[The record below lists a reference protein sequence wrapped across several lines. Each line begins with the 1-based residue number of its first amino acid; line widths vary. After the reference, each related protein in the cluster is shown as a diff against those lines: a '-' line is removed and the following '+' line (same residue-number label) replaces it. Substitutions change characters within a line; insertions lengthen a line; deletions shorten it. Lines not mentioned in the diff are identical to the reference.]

1 MADSRRWRGPLG
13 RAPGR
18 TRDPDARQ
26 DASGGLPGTLRRA
39 ARSRAVRV
47 ATALVVLGAAG
58 FGWWLEA
65 PGGVSYPRGG
75 YGLAT
80 GSNGGVYQRYGAL
93 LRPTVER
100 DLPGV
105 TLRLDPTAGGPDNL
119 SRISEGKDAFGI
131 ATADAVAHFHGP
143 GATRLRSLGRLYDD
157 YVQLIVP
164 SDSSI
169 TSVAD
174 LRGKRVGIGQQA
186 SGVALI
192 AERVLQVAHL
202 SAAEGDLT
210 TLPLGIDVA
219 PKQLAEGKIDAFFWS
234 GGLPTGGVSALTAES
249 HVRLVQLGGLATQM
263 DALAAKEDKGAQN
276 TQIYRTSTVPASAY
290 PDTVPDTAVSTLA
303 VANLM
308 VTRDDVP
315 TGLVERVTA
324 AIIDSRDTIGQKV
337 HSAQLVDIRS
347 AIYTDPLP
355 LAEGARRYYR
365 SVKP

>member
-1 MADSRRWRGPLG
+1 MADSRRLRALLGPDQD
-13 RAPGR
+13 R
-18 TRDPDARQ
+18 DARQ
-26 DASGGLPGTLRRA
+26 GTAGGPRRALRRA
-39 ARSRAVRV
+39 ARSRAVLL
-47 ATALVVLGAAG
+47 ATVLVLLGAAG
-58 FGWWLEA
+58 FGWWLA
-65 PGGVSYPRGG
+65 TPSGVSYPKGT

-105 TLRLDPTAGGPDNL
+105 TLRLDPTVGGPDNL
-119 SRISEGKDAFGI
+119 SRISDGRDAFGI
-131 ATADAVAHFHGP
+131 ATADAVAHFTGP
-143 GATRLRSLGRLYDD
+143 GAVHLRSLGRLYDD

-164 SDSSI
+164 SGSSI
-169 TSVAD
+169 RSVGD
-174 LRGKRVGIGQQA
+174 LRGKRVGIGQQG

-192 AERVLQVAHL
+192 AERVLQVSHL
-202 SAAEGDLT
+202 SPAKGDLT

-219 PKQLAEGKIDAFFWS
+219 PQQLAEGKIDAFFWS
-234 GGLPTGGVSALTAES
+234 GGLPTTGVSGLTTEA
-249 HVRLVQLGGLATQM
+249 HVRLVPLGGLATQM
-263 DALAAKEDKGAQN
+263 DTLAASEDREAQN
-276 TQIYRTSTVPASAY
+276 SQIYRTSTVPQSAY
-290 PDTVPDTAVSTLA
+290 PHTVPDTAVSTLA

-308 VTRDDVP
+308 VTRDDVS

-324 AIIDSRDTIGQKV
+324 AIIDSRDPIGQIV

>member
-1 MADSRRWRGPLG
+1 MADSRRLRTLIGPDP
-13 RAPGR
+13 APGV
-18 TRDPDARQ
+18 RQ
-26 DASGGLPGTLRRA
+26 ALRRA
-39 ARSRAVRV
+39 VRSRAVLL
-47 ATALVVLGAAG
+47 ATVLVVLGAAG
-58 FGWWLEA
+58 FGWWMKT
-65 PGGVSYPRGG
+65 PDGVAYPKGT

-119 SRISEGKDAFGI
+119 ARIAEGKDAFGI
-131 ATADAVAHFHGP
+131 ATADAVAHFTGP
-143 GATRLRSLGRLYDD
+143 GASHLRSLGRLYDD

-164 SDSSI
+164 SGSSI
-169 TSVAD
+169 NSVAD
-174 LRGKRVGIGQQA
+174 LRGKRVGTGQQG

-192 AERVLQVAHL
+192 AERVLQVSHL
-202 SAAEGDLT
+202 SAARGDLT
-210 TLPLGIDVA
+210 ALPLGIDVA
-219 PKQLAEGKIDAFFWS
+219 PQQLAEGKIDAFFWS
-234 GGLPTGGVSALTAES
+234 GGLPTAGVSALTTLA
-249 HVRLVQLGGLATQM
+249 HVRLVPLGGLATPM
-263 DALAAKEDKGAQN
+263 DTLAASEDKGAQN
-276 TQIYRTSTVPASAY
+276 SQIYRTSTVPRSAY
-290 PDTVPDTAVSTLA
+290 PHTVPDKSISTLA

-308 VTRDDVP
+308 VTRDDVS
-315 TGLVERVTA
+315 TGLVERVTE
-324 AIIDSRDTIGQKV
+324 AIIDSRDTIGQRV